1 MLRRNV
7 GDLERLLRVILGIYA
22 MLLGF
27 LFISGLVGNLL
38 GFIGLLV
45 FVTGAVGWCG
55 IYTLMGR
62 ELPQAAVPEPGQVPE
77 ETGIESSSLDEAEIV
92 SSVSVMDEADLASE
106 PPALSD
112 PSLVDLIEP
121 EPADESQAA

>member
-45 FVTGAVGWCG
+45 FVTGAIGWCG
-55 IYTLMGR
+55 IYTLIGR
-62 ELPQAAVPEPGQVPE
+62 ELPQSAVSEPDPAPE
-77 ETGIESSSLDEAEIV
+77 ETGIGEGSLVEEEKL
-92 SSVSVMDEADLASE
+92 SSVSTLEEDFANAQHELPDPLLVE
-106 PPALSD
+106 P
-112 PSLVDLIEP
+112 IEP
-121 EPADESQAA
+121 QPADESQAA

>member
-38 GFIGLLV
+38 GFVGLLV
-45 FVTGAVGWCG
+45 FATGATGWCG
-55 IYTLMGR
+55 IYALMGR
-62 ELPQAAVPEPGQVPE
+62 ELPQVAAPQTSEQDDLEVAPAETDAAGAQATLLDVSPVE
-77 ETGIESSSLDEAEIV
+77 E
-92 SSVSVMDEADLASE
+92 
-106 PPALSD
+106 
-112 PSLVDLIEP
+112 IEP
-121 EPADESQAA
+121 ESSDDSPTA

>member
-27 LFISGLVGNLL
+27 LFISGLAGNLL

-62 ELPQAAVPEPGQVPE
+62 ELPQAAVSEPGQAPE
-77 ETGIESSSLDEAEIV
+77 ETGIEASSLDEAEIV
-92 SSVSVMDEADLASE
+92 SSVSVVDEADLASAQ
-106 PPALSD
+106 PALSD
-112 PSLVDLIEP
+112 PSLVELIEP
-121 EPADESQAA
+121 EPADESQSA

>member
-27 LFISGLVGNLL
+27 LFISGLIGNLL

-45 FVTGAVGWCG
+45 FITGAVGWCG
-55 IYTLMGR
+55 IYALMGR
-62 ELPQAAVPEPGQVPE
+62 ELPRAAVSEPDQAPE
-77 ETGIESSSLDEAEIV
+77 ETGIGTGSLAEEEKL
-92 SSVSVMDEADLASE
+92 SSVSTLGEEDFTDARPE
-106 PPALSD
+106 LSD
-112 PSLVDLIEP
+112 PLLVEPIEP
-121 EPADESQAA
+121 QPTDESQAA

>member
-62 ELPQAAVPEPGQVPE
+62 ELPQAAVPEPGRVPE
-77 ETGIESSSLDEAEIV
+77 ETGIEASLL
-92 SSVSVMDEADLASE
+92 DEADLASA
-106 PPALSD
+106 PPASSD
-112 PSLVDLIEP
+112 PSLVELIEP